1 MRIAVLSDI
10 HANLEA
16 LQAVQQKAA
25 GMGVDAWVCLGDI
38 VGYGADPGPCVDQVR
53 ALVQDAV
60 LGNHDAAAVGLLDM
74 NYFNPW
80 ARRAAEWTAARLAA
94 ADAAYLAALPLIRDG
109 DDVLYVHADPH
120 CPDEWDYIHSA
131 DQIEAVLEAAVVRL
145 CFIGHTHTPF
155 VWGRSGASA
164 QSLAAAG
171 PVVLE
176 EGVSYLVNVGSVGQP
191 RDGDPR
197 ACFALWDAAARTL
210 ELVRVDYPIDAAQ
223 KKILAAGL
231 PPFLA
236 QRLAL
241 GH

>member
-16 LQAVQQKAA
+16 LLAVRRRAA
-25 GMGVDAWVCLGDI
+25 ELGVDTWVCLGDI
-38 VGYGADPGPCVDQVR
+38 VGYGADPGPCVDHIRTLADQV
-53 ALVQDAV
+53 V

-74 NYFNPW
+74 AYFNPW
-80 ARRAAEWTAARLAA
+80 ARRAAEWTARRLAA
-94 ADAAYLAALPLIRDG
+94 AQAAYLADLPLTQGLG
-109 DDVLYVHADPH
+109 DALYVHSGPR
-120 CPDEWDYIHSA
+120 CPANWDYIHSVA
-131 DQIEAVLEAAVVRL
+131 EIEAALAAAPARL

-155 VWGRSGASA
+155 VWGQDGKTAR
-164 QSLAAAG
+164 SLAARG
-171 PVVLE
+171 PLVLE
-176 EGVSYLVNVGSVGQP
+176 EGTAYLVNVGSVGQP

-197 ACFALWDAAARTL
+197 ACFVLWDAAAGTL

-223 KKILAAGL
+223 KKIMAAGL

-236 QRLAL
+236 ERLAL